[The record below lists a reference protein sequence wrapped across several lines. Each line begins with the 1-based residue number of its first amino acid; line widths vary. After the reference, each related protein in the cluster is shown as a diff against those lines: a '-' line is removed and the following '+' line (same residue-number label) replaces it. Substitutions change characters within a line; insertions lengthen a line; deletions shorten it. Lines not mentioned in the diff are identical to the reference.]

1 MRIRIALSAVAA
13 VKLTAGEF
21 VNLTFD
27 NPDLTGSL
35 TPIVSGAPNGPFFG
49 ETSRLLRGWTVTG
62 NGIPVTTVTYSP
74 WPTGAAVRTVNV
86 WSYSP
91 GNASQLGGSN
101 RLYVF
106 SGGNPL
112 GPAFRISQTGT
123 IPVGTAGLHIFAPG
137 VRDMRING
145 EPVSDPLLGF
155 LADPVIDVSGYA
167 GREVSIEFGFGPGF
181 GGTFDIIGFT
191 QIPEP
196 STCVLFGVG
205 AAGLVLAYRHRRKV

>member
-1 MRIRIALSAVAA
+1 MKGILIVILCC
-13 VKLTAGEF
+13 LTVTVNAGDF

-35 TPIVSGAPNGPFFG
+35 TPIVSGAPNGPFLG
-49 ETSRLLRGWTVTG
+49 ETSRILPGWTVTA

-74 WPTGAAVRTVNV
+74 WPTLASERTVNV
-86 WSYSP
+86 WSYRP
-91 GNASQLGGSN
+91 GDSSQLGGSN

-112 GPAFRISQTGT
+112 GSAFRISQTGT

-145 EPVSDPLLGF
+145 EAVSDPRLGF
-155 LADPVIDVSGYA
+155 LADPVIDVSRYA

-181 GGTFDIIGFT
+181 GGTFDIFGFT
-191 QIPEP
+191 QVPEP
-196 STCVLFGVG
+196 STSTLFGCG
-205 AAGLVLAYRHRRKV
+205 ALIMGWMIGRRR